1 MMYYLDSSAW
11 VKYYLV
17 EQGSE
22 WVSRFLAKS
31 PRCAVHELAVI
42 EVAATILRRHQSQ
55 QAGRE
60 LSQQTVAEVN
70 RHFQGF
76 LAIPFTAL
84 SLESIQTVLF
94 RHRLRG
100 ADAIHL
106 AAVLW
111 LTSQLKSEP
120 VTLVAS
126 DAELLRA
133 ALAEGIATINPM
145 TV

>member
-17 EQGSE
+17 EQGSG
-22 WVSRFLAKS
+22 WVSRFFAES

-42 EVAATILRRHQSQ
+42 EVAATVLRRHQSQ
-55 QAGRE
+55 QAGDH
-60 LSQQTVAEVN
+60 LSQQTLNEVN

-84 SLESIQTVLF
+84 SLESIQAVLF

-106 AAVLW
+106 SAVLW
-111 LTSQLKSEP
+111 LVSQLKGEK

-126 DAELLRA
+126 DAEMLKA
-133 ALAEGIATINPM
+133 AAVEGIATIDPM
-145 TV
+145 AV